1 MSTPLR
7 RVLVS
12 SSAIQHNVERL
23 RELAPANDTMVVVKA
38 NGYGHGAVLA
48 ARAALA
54 GGATWIGVADID
66 EALHL
71 RNAGITAPVLAWL
84 HAADEDFIEAIR
96 RDVTLGI
103 STIAQLHA
111 AAQVGGGTVHLKID
125 TGLGRNGAGRQ
136 HLAEFLETAASLHSN
151 GDLVVDGLMSHVSG
165 ASREA
170 DLAQAEVFVRTH
182 DQLAE
187 RGITPTHLHMAAS
200 AAAIDHPS
208 LRFTMVRFGIAAY
221 GLAPSTS
228 HRDLGLTPA
237 MRFES
242 SIVNV
247 KRLSA
252 GDGVSYNFV
261 WTAPKDTTVA
271 LVAAGYADGVPRAA
285 TGHAHVEI
293 AGVRYPVV
301 GQIAMDQIVVDVG
314 DASVKVGDP
323 VGIWGDPTA
332 GTPSA
337 SEWADWAD
345 TINYDLVTG
354 IGNRVIRIDL
364 P

>member
-12 SSAIQHNVERL
+12 SSAIQRNVERL

-38 NGYGHGAVLA
+38 NGYGHGAELT

-54 GGATWIGVADID
+54 GGASWIGVADIG
-66 EALHL
+66 EALEL
-71 RNAGITAPVLAWL
+71 RDKGITAPLLAWL
-84 HAADEDFIEAIR
+84 HAADEDFVEAIG

-103 STIAQLHA
+103 STIAQLRA
-111 AAQVGGGTVHLKID
+111 VAQVGGGTVHLKID
-125 TGLGRNGAGRQ
+125 TGLGRNGAGRE
-136 HLAEFLETAASLHSN
+136 HLAEFLDTAATLHSS
-151 GDLVVDGLMSHVSG
+151 GALVVGGLMSHVSG
-165 ASREA
+165 TSREA
-170 DLAQAEVFVRTH
+170 DLAQAEVFVRTR
-182 DQLAE
+182 DVLADK
-187 RGITPTHLHMAAS
+187 GVSPAHLHMAAS

-221 GLAPSTS
+221 GLEPTMS
-228 HRDLGLTPA
+228 HRNLGLTPA

-247 KRLSA
+247 KRLAA

-261 WTAPKDTTVA
+261 WTAPKETTVA

-285 TGHAHVEI
+285 TGHAQVEI

-301 GQIAMDQIVVDVG
+301 GRIAMDQIVVNVG
-314 DASVKVGDP
+314 DAHVNLGDP
-323 VGIWGDPTA
+323 VGLWGDPTA

-337 SEWADWAD
+337 SDWADWAE
-345 TINYDLVTG
+345 TISYDIVTG
-354 IGNRVIRIDL
+354 IGNRVTRIDI

>member
-12 SSAIQHNVERL
+12 SSAIRHNVERL

-38 NGYGHGAVLA
+38 NGYGHGAELT

-54 GGATWIGVADID
+54 GGASWIGVADIG
-66 EALHL
+66 EALEL
-71 RNAGITAPVLAWL
+71 RDKGITAPVLAWL
-84 HAADEDFIEAIR
+84 HAADEDFIEAIG
-96 RDVTLGI
+96 RDITLGI

-111 AAQVGGGTVHLKID
+111 VAQAGGGTVHLKID
-125 TGLGRNGAGRQ
+125 TGLGRNGVGRE
-136 HLAEFLETAASLHSN
+136 HHAEFLDTAVALHSS

-165 ASREA
+165 TSREA
-170 DLAQAEVFVRTH
+170 DLAQAEVFVRTR
-182 DQLAE
+182 DLLANK
-187 RGITPTHLHMAAS
+187 GVTPTHLHMAAS

-221 GLAPSTS
+221 GLAPTTS
-228 HRDLGLTPA
+228 HRNLGLTPA

-247 KRLSA
+247 KRIAA
-252 GDGVSYNFV
+252 GDGVSYNFL
-261 WTAPKDTTVA
+261 WTAPKKTTVA

-285 TGHAHVEI
+285 TGHAHVDI

-301 GQIAMDQIVVDVG
+301 GRIAMDQIVVDVG
-314 DASVKVGDP
+314 DALVNPGDS
-323 VGIWGDPTA
+323 VGIWGDATD
-332 GTPSA
+332 GTPSV

-345 TINYDLVTG
+345 TISYDIVTG
-354 IGNRVIRIDL
+354 IGNRVTRIYL

>member
-12 SSAIQHNVERL
+12 SSAIQRNVERL
-23 RELAPANDTMVVVKA
+23 RELAPAKDTMVVVKA
-38 NGYGHGAVLA
+38 NGYGHGAELA

-54 GGATWIGVADID
+54 AGASWIGVADIG
-66 EALHL
+66 EALEL
-71 RNAGITAPVLAWL
+71 RDKGITAPLLAWL
-84 HAADEDFIEAIR
+84 HAADEDFVEAIG

-103 STIAQLHA
+103 STIAQLRA
-111 AAQVGGGTVHLKID
+111 VAKVGGGTVHLKID
-125 TGLGRNGAGRQ
+125 TGLGRNGIGRDQ
-136 HLAEFLETAASLHSN
+136 LTEFLDTACALHSS

-165 ASREA
+165 TSRET
-170 DLAQAEVFVRTH
+170 DLAQAEIFVRTR
-182 DQLAE
+182 DLLADK
-187 RGITPTHLHMAAS
+187 GVSPTHLHMAAS

-221 GLAPSTS
+221 GLAPTAS
-228 HRDLGLTPA
+228 HRDLELAPA

-242 SIVNV
+242 SIVNI
-247 KRLSA
+247 KRIAA
-252 GDGVSYNFV
+252 GDGVSYNFL
-261 WTAPKDTTVA
+261 WTAPKETTVV
-271 LVAAGYADGVPRAA
+271 LVAAGYADGIPRAA

-301 GQIAMDQIVVDVG
+301 GRIAMDQVVVDVG
-314 DASVKVGDP
+314 DARVNAGDP
-323 VGIWGDPTA
+323 VGIWGDPKA
-332 GTPSA
+332 GTPGV

-345 TINYDLVTG
+345 TISYDIVTG
-354 IGNRVIRIDL
+354 IGNRVTRIDI